1 MNLPLFLTSFRFLL
15 APLLAVLVL
24 AERPGTDLWALAV
37 LWVAAGT
44 DLLDGFLA
52 RRQGQ
57 TSVLGTLLDPIAD
70 KLLTSAA
77 FVALMTLEW
86 VPVWMVAI
94 ILGREY
100 AVSGLRSLAATEGY
114 TVGAS
119 DLGKAKMAS
128 QVACISFLIL
138 GARLPVFR
146 PLGQVLLWLVVILAL
161 ISALQYFQGLNSG
174 MVLRILPRRLRWPLF
189 LRRGRKEDV
198 STR

>member
-24 AERPGTDLWALAV
+24 AERPEADLWALAV
-37 LWVAAGT
+37 LWVAAGS

-57 TSVLGTLLDPIAD
+57 TSMLGTLLDPIAD

-77 FVALMTLEW
+77 FVALMTLGW
-86 VPVWMVAI
+86 VPIWMVAI

-100 AVSGLRSLAATEGY
+100 AVSGLRSLAATKGY

-119 DLGKAKMAS
+119 DLGKAKMAF
-128 QVACISFLIL
+128 QVAGISFLIL
-138 GARLPVFR
+138 GVRQPVFR
-146 PLGQVLLWLVVILAL
+146 PLGQVLLWLVVVLAL

-174 MVLRILPRRLRWPLF
+174 MVLRILPRRLRRPLF

>member
-1 MNLPLFLTSFRFLL
+1 MNLPLILTSFRFLL

-77 FVALMTLEW
+77 FVALMALEW

-138 GARLPVFR
+138 GARLAVFR
-146 PLGQVLLWLVVILAL
+146 PLGQVLLWLVVILTL
-161 ISALQYFQGLNSG
+161 ISAFQYFQGLNSG